1 LAAQPPIHLLPGLR
15 LAESWTGP
23 EARRVRLA
31 AELEA
36 CQPGGEPTR
45 RAILHAELGRLAERA
60 GKLEDARAHYEA
72 ALAEEP
78 GTLPAIWALRRQHAR
93 AGRVPE
99 WLDGF
104 NAEIAATSDELPQA
118 RLWVERALVALR
130 HKGDPDEART
140 CLGRAIALDPA
151 WPRPR
156 QLAEWLEARHGS
168 PEARLERLA
177 ALADVVPDPELR
189 SAYRVELAWAEWRK
203 GTPESRA
210 AASVVMQ
217 AALEGAAAPSAV
229 LDCLEHFAEETR
241 SAETLLRTLDQRR
254 ALVDGASA
262 AAKLEAQAILLS
274 ASSVAAGA
282 GADPLAALASYRDA
296 AALAPEPEMLPELV
310 RRAVWARTWGVA
322 HTVAGAL
329 GPAWSLA
336 AAVFGIFARKP
347 DAARAQLSARLAAAP
362 DDDFA
367 GALLG
372 EIDRIGGAWT
382 AVSADLEE
390 RLVHAPT
397 DDARVSLAVEVS
409 EIDAELE
416 ARRGNAV
423 ERLRQILPL
432 AKAGVREDAFALLEE
447 LYDRDG
453 DTVALEELWRAELT
467 RALYVGDDA
476 SKSPKGDDEAAAP
489 RAYLAERLCDAAVR
503 AGDYARAAEVLA
515 TADGDAA
522 RRAALLEEA
531 GHAAAA
537 LEAHEDGFREA
548 KELDAGFAIALRAG
562 AIARDRVGDTEAAA
576 RWYERAHRLHP
587 ERVEPDEGLDEALA
601 QLGRGADRAEATAR
615 TLAAI
620 PKDERWITR
629 ALERAWILFEL
640 DRHVEALVQLEAVE
654 EIEAGR
660 PDVWVLRGRILE
672 RARAWGPL
680 SEQLVRLSELEGGA
694 AKSEWI
700 LEAAAVVELGLDDPG
715 RALRLYVEALDADAE
730 SPRARDGVVR
740 TAARVRSP
748 AAIAEAI
755 EVAERDPFGLD
766 PEDLTELAGLARE
779 VLEDPDRAGLVARA
793 RLAATDTANPAPRP
807 DGRLPAAPEPATLGE
822 LSTLLGALQ
831 DAESAGDLVRGIALG
846 QALADRTS
854 DTSLQAS
861 LLVEAARAAEVG
873 RGEDPIP
880 VLLDAFARAPDD
892 AEVVQALARHLPRL
906 PLGERTDVLGRLCR
920 ASDLPARDRAVLLV
934 QSGEARAESGAL
946 EEAWAAFE
954 EAGELD
960 PTHLGALA
968 GAQDIALEIGEPR
981 RVVLATE
988 RLAAALGDPDQSAD
1002 AWIEAGHLYVEALRD
1017 PVGAMRC
1024 FVEADA
1030 RRPGDWASF
1039 RALRSLFLEAGRAGE
1054 LARLYTRQIS
1064 TGEGGHGAV
1073 ALHWERAVV
1082 EGWTGN
1088 LDGAERD
1095 LDAVL
1100 LAEPDHVDALE
1111 WRARLYAR
1119 AGRAEQA
1126 AEKYARLLP
1135 LLEEL
1140 AGPVAE
1146 QRLAMASL
1154 RVAEL
1159 AEAGVVDPAIA
1170 LDVLGRLLGRR
1181 PSCPETLRHAANL
1194 AARLGQWDDA
1204 ARALGRL
1211 VQVVAPGAARAR
1223 VAMELCR
1230 VHGSERWD
1238 QDAAAELA
1246 RFAFRQDP
1254 LSLDAILA
1262 LVDLSA
1268 YVVSAEELAREVDGA
1283 IAARRAELATRTDGG
1298 GLLLAELA
1306 LLLRLRGFAELSEIL
1321 ASAARLQGNDPDRL
1335 VHASLRPSA
1344 GRGRADL
1351 SAIPPAPAAG
1361 PTEPPS
1367 LRAELVELAGADPA
1381 DDRLEAAWSV
1391 LGPGIVKR
1399 SFDDRISAAWEPPSR
1414 KKPRPDDPLLPRVM
1428 PLARLLG
1435 AERVEVSRAEGVP
1448 GIALA
1453 RRTVTVLGSTVLEL
1467 LVDARLEPDGPPA
1480 ARYRV
1485 ARAVAV
1491 AMLDLGAEL
1500 VRHDALVA
1508 ALVGAAEPTSPLW
1521 EKIAKKER
1529 PRVRALLAGVDVE
1542 RVAHWFLG
1550 RRLGLARLV
1559 MALCPHV
1566 GSAAKELGTDPERL
1580 DALCRTLGSEAFA
1593 SLRERL
1599 RGSLPG
1605 A

>member
-1 LAAQPPIHLLPGLR
+1 MAAQPPIHLLPGLR

-31 AELEA
+31 AELDA
-36 CQPGGEPTR
+36 CEPGGEPTR

-60 GKLEDARAHYEA
+60 GKTEDARAHYEA

-78 GTLPAIWALRRQHAR
+78 GTLPVIWALRRQHAR
-93 AGRVPE
+93 AGRVPD

-104 NAEIAATSDELPQA
+104 NAEIAATSDERPQA
-118 RLWVERALVALR
+118 RLWVERALVAMR
-130 HKGDPDEART
+130 YKADPAEARA
-140 CLGRAIALDPA
+140 CLGRAIGLDPT

-177 ALADVVPDPELR
+177 GLADVVPDPELR

-203 GTPESRA
+203 GTPEARA
-210 AASVVMQ
+210 AASVVLQ

-241 SAETLLRTLDQRR
+241 SADTLLRALEQRR
-254 ALVDGASA
+254 ALVEGASS

-274 ASSVAAGA
+274 ASAVAAGA

-310 RRAVWARTWGVA
+310 RRAVWARAWGVA

-329 GPAWSLA
+329 GPSWSLA
-336 AAVFGIFARKP
+336 AAMFGVFAHKP
-347 DAARAQLSARLAAAP
+347 DAARALLGARLAAAA
-362 DDDFA
+362 DDELA
-367 GALLG
+367 AAMLG
-372 EIDRIGGAWT
+372 EIDRIGGAW
-382 AVSADLEE
+382 ARVGAGLEE
-390 RLVHAPT
+390 RLLHAST
-397 DDARVSLAVEVS
+397 DEARVSLAVEVS

-416 ARRGNAV
+416 GRQDHAV
-423 ERLRQILPL
+423 ERLRQVLPL
-432 AKAGVREDAFALLEE
+432 ATAGDREDAFALLEE
-447 LYDRDG
+447 LLDRG
-453 DTVALEELWRAELT
+453 AETAALEELWRAELT
-467 RALYVGDDA
+467 RAQEAGVD
-476 SKSPKGDDEAAAP
+476 AAAP

-503 AGDYARAAEVLA
+503 AGDYARAAEALA
-515 TADGDAA
+515 TGESDAA

-531 GHAAAA
+531 GHPVAA
-537 LEAHEDGFREA
+537 LEAHEEAFREA
-548 KELDAGFAIALRAG
+548 RELDVGFAIALRAG
-562 AIARDRVGDTEAAA
+562 ALARDRVADAEAAA

-587 ERVEPDEGLDEALA
+587 ERIESDEGLDDALA
-601 QLGRGADRAEATAR
+601 LLGRGAERADAALR

-629 ALERAWILFEL
+629 ALERAWVLYEL
-640 DRHVEALVQLEAVE
+640 DRHVEALVQLEAIE

-660 PDVWVLRGRILE
+660 PDVWVLRWRILE

-694 AKSEWI
+694 AKGEWI

-715 RALRLYVEALDADAE
+715 RALRLYVEALDADPE

-748 AAIAEAI
+748 AAVTEAI

-807 DGRLPAAPEPATLGE
+807 DGRLPTSPEPATLGE
-822 LSTLLGALQ
+822 LTTLLGALQ

-846 QALADRTS
+846 QALADRTT
-854 DTSLQAS
+854 DASLQAS
-861 LLVEAARAAEVG
+861 LLVKAARAAEVG

-880 VLLDAFARAPDD
+880 TLLDAFARAPDD
-892 AEVVQALARHLPRL
+892 GEVVQALSRHLPRL
-906 PLGERTDVLGRLCR
+906 PLAERVEVLARLCR
-920 ASDLPARDRAVLLV
+920 DTDLPAPDRAVLLV
-934 QSGEARAESGAL
+934 QSGEAQAEAGAL
-946 EEAWAAFE
+946 EDAWASFA
-954 EAGELD
+954 EAAELD

-968 GAQDIALEIGEPR
+968 GAQDVALEIGEPR
-981 RVVLATE
+981 RVVVATE
-988 RLAAALGDPDQSAD
+988 RLAAALADPDQSAD
-1002 AWIEAGHLYVEALRD
+1002 AWIEAGHLYVDALRD
-1017 PVGAMRC
+1017 AGGAMRC

-1088 LDGAERD
+1088 LEGAERD

-1111 WRARLYAR
+1111 WRAGLYAR
-1119 AGRAEQA
+1119 AGRAEPA
-1126 AEKYARLLP
+1126 AELYARLLP
-1135 LLEEL
+1135 LLEALE
-1140 AGPVAE
+1140 GPFAE

-1159 AEAGVVDPAIA
+1159 AEVGGVDPAMA
-1170 LDVLGRLLGRR
+1170 LDVLGRLLARR
-1181 PSCPETLRHAANL
+1181 PSCPETLRSAADL

-1211 VQVVAPGAARAR
+1211 VQVVPPGAARAR

-1238 QDAAAELA
+1238 QDAAAEVA
-1246 RFAFRQDP
+1246 RFAFQQDP

-1268 YVVSAEELAREVDGA
+1268 YVVSAEELAREVDAA
-1283 IAARRAELATRTDGG
+1283 IAARRAELGARTDGG
-1298 GLLLAELA
+1298 GRLLAELA
-1306 LLLRLRGFAELSEIL
+1306 LLLRLRGAAELSDIV
-1321 ASAARLQGNDPDRL
+1321 ASAARLQGSDPDRL

-1351 SAIPPAPAAG
+1351 SSIPPAPATG
-1361 PTEPPS
+1361 PTDLGS
-1367 LRAELVELAGADPA
+1367 LRAELVQLAAADPA
-1381 DDRLEAAWSV
+1381 DARLDAAWAV

-1399 SFDDRISAAWEPPSR
+1399 SFDDRIAAAWDAPAR
-1414 KKPRPDDPLLPRVM
+1414 KKPRPDDPLLAQVVA
-1428 PLARLLG
+1428 LVRLLG
-1435 AERVEVSRAEGVP
+1435 GERVEISRAEGVP

-1453 RRTVTVLGSTVLEL
+1453 RRTVTVLGSSVLEL

-1491 AMLDLGAEL
+1491 AMLDLGPEL

-1508 ALVGAAEPTSPLW
+1508 ALVGAVDPASPLW
-1521 EKIAKKER
+1521 EKVAKKER
-1529 PRVRALLAGVDVE
+1529 PRVQALLVGVNADS
-1542 RVAHWFLG
+1542 VAHWFLG

-1566 GSAAKELGTDPERL
+1566 GSAAKELGTDPARL
-1580 DALCRTLGSEAFA
+1580 DALCRTLGSADFA

-1599 RGSLPG
+1599 TGSLPG
-1605 A
+1605 T